1 MEHGRTGNPPQ
12 LKVSDLVRNHGYHG
26 MDDERTLSPMTPP
39 SMTQMLIILAL
50 VLLLFGATRLPKL
63 ARSLGESARIFKS
76 EVKTLR
82 DDDKPTAD
90 QPDDPS
96 AVEGRVIDPT
106 ADPRK
111 SGKPARHDQA

>member
-1 MEHGRTGNPPQ
+1 
-12 LKVSDLVRNHGYHG
+12 
-26 MDDERTLSPMTPP
+26 MTPP
-39 SMTQMLIILAL
+39 SMTHMLIILAL

-82 DDDKPTAD
+82 DDDSPAGNTTGDQYEDPT
-90 QPDDPS
+90 

-111 SGKPARHDQA
+111 SGESARRDQA